1 MMKKIKNSRLRL
13 KIVPLAAML
22 ALGMALTP
30 ISAMA
35 KNGDSGHHKENHSKN
50 VGKHY
55 DRGNYRSGKHSYR
68 EPRHN
73 NQKRSL
79 GHKLKHDYGTRYGR
93 HNDYGHRKH
102 VRYSPRYDHHYDH
115 RGHST
120 THYVINDNHHR
131 DHYIDYDPLRFMIG
145 LHTNNFDITF
155 RD

>member
-1 MMKKIKNSRLRL
+1 MKKIKNSRLRL
-13 KIVPLAAML
+13 KIAPLAAML

-35 KNGDSGHHKENHSKN
+35 SNGDRGHHKENHSKN
-50 VGKHY
+50 VGKHF
-55 DRGNYRSGKHSYR
+55 DRGNSRSGKHSYR

-73 NQKRSL
+73 NHKRSL
-79 GHKLKHDYGTRYGR
+79 GYKLKHDYGTRYGR
-93 HNDYGHRKH
+93 HNDHGHRKH
-102 VRYSPRYDHHYDH
+102 VRYYPRYDH
-115 RGHST
+115 RGHGT

-131 DHYIDYDPLRFMIG
+131 DHYVDYDPLRFMIG